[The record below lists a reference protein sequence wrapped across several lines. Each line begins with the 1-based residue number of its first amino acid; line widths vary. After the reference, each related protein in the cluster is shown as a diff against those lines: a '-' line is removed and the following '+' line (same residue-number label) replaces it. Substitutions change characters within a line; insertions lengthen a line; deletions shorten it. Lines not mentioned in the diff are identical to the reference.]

1 MHHNVTDPS
10 LLSTYSTERQPVGY
24 QIIIQANDGFRDHFK
39 IWEALDVASPDVES
53 RKAILKAL
61 SPPMVAGSQRR
72 RSFQQ
77 AITNSPHEFHRLG
90 IEWIKHT
97 AERHLCRGR
106 TRALQAFWK
115 RRPRLCPL
123 P

>member
-77 AITNSPHEFHRLG
+77 AITNSPHEPEPYKLSGSAAQDSVLYHNKSTYPGCRL
-90 IEWIKHT
+90 
-97 AERHLCRGR
+97 
-106 TRALQAFWK
+106 
-115 RRPRLCPL
+115 P
-123 P
+123 